1 MGTFKPA
8 SSWTQ
13 RLFLCVIK
21 ELPTGPQ
28 LRHKQTALCG
38 YLNPCN
44 FSFNTLTSVKSPAV
58 THSVGLVKRSHFLN
72 KKTHNTYRNMADKL
86 DLLVRYIGVL
96 LLRAG
101 QHYNKDAN
109 VCTHVGLC
117 VFFLSNTHITPS
129 FYFIARDRNQL
140 LSLLVSSEQQRDCQH
155 PYLTDRD
162 RAGGIERV
170 RKSDWQSLPKFNI
183 SDMHFHFIIQ
193 RAAYGAKE
201 TESHTEQ
208 NEVGRKRNYKPSE
221 IWIPCPAIQRKTPA
235 RTDERWWREQV
246 HGSELP
252 RETSRGIFLSG
263 RL

>member
-72 KKTHNTYRNMADKL
+72 KKTHNTYRNMADKF

-117 VFFLSNTHITPS
+117 VFSLKHTHNPLLLLHCQRQES
-129 FYFIARDRNQL
+129 ASVSVGVLRAVERLPASVFDR
-140 LSLLVSSEQQRDCQH
+140 
-155 PYLTDRD
+155 
-162 RAGGIERV
+162 
-170 RKSDWQSLPKFNI
+170 
-183 SDMHFHFIIQ
+183 
-193 RAAYGAKE
+193 
-201 TESHTEQ
+201 
-208 NEVGRKRNYKPSE
+208 
-221 IWIPCPAIQRKTPA
+221 
-235 RTDERWWREQV
+235 
-246 HGSELP
+246 
-252 RETSRGIFLSG
+252 
-263 RL
+263 